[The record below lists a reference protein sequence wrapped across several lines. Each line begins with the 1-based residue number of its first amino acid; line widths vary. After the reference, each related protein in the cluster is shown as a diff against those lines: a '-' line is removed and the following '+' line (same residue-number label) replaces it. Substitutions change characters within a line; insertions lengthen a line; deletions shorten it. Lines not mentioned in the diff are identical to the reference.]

1 MWKFHKFLTK
11 FYREMQ
17 DENLPYAKLTKLLS
31 LSVINS
37 SEIDVSSLSNSGSLA
52 FARRIR
58 IVELEVTVIV
68 RCK

>member
-1 MWKFHKFLTK
+1 
-11 FYREMQ
+11 MQ